1 MNRAAAN
8 SDGGYKP
15 NGNLDSADVTTTHH
29 TAKHW
34 LLTFCIAVLSCV
46 TLCSLIELHR
56 RAQGHLAT
64 VRDDLDLWALE
75 RARVS
80 AAGPNAI
87 AILGTSRILY
97 GLDPDVLARALPGKV
112 PIMLAV
118 NGSYPLAAFSD
129 LARDVKF
136 TGTALVDVDARG
148 LSRYYR
154 DMQQAQVRRFNDGV
168 GPSAAVHR
176 RLLSVWQ
183 ASLLLGDADLGVMPT
198 LNRVVFGAGPPQ
210 PRHATIAPN
219 RAGSLDFQ
227 YPNINTAAMAAN
239 FTAGVLADYQDH
251 PPPAAQLWL
260 SELDQVVNDVRAI
273 YARGGQVLFFCSA
286 TSGAHLSADQKGY
299 PRTQYWDR
307 FAREIAEPNRARAIY
322 ALDIP
327 AIAALRLPDSS
338 HIDQRDRAAFSEAI
352 ARLLSADK

>member
-8 SDGGYKP
+8 SDGGFNP
-15 NGNLDSADVTTTHH
+15 NGNVDSADVTTKHH
-29 TAKHW
+29 TANHW
-34 LLTFCIAVLSCV
+34 LLTFFIAALSCV
-46 TLCSLIELHR
+46 ILCSLIELHR
-56 RAQGHLAT
+56 RAQGHLAS

-75 RARVS
+75 RARVN

-112 PIMLAV
+112 PVMLAV
-118 NGSYPLAAFSD
+118 NGTYPLAALSD
-129 LARDVKF
+129 LARDTGF
-136 TGTALVDVDARG
+136 TGTALVDIDARG

-183 ASLLLGDADLGVMPT
+183 ANLLLGDAELGLMPT
-198 LNRVVFGAGPPQ
+198 VIRVVFGAAPPQ

-227 YPNINTAAMAAN
+227 YPNINTSAMAAN

-251 PPPAAQLWL
+251 PPPPAPLWL
-260 SELDQVVNDVRAI
+260 AELDPLVDNIRAI
-273 YARGGQVLFFCSA
+273 HARGGHVVFFCSA
-286 TSGAHLSADQKGY
+286 TSGAHLIADQKGY
-299 PRTQYWDR
+299 PRAQYWDR
-307 FAREIAEPNRARAIY
+307 FAREIAEPNQARAIY

-327 AIAALRLPDSS
+327 AIAALRLPDGS

-352 ARLLSADK
+352 ALILGAD